1 MPIAAQTVTVPQV
14 EGLAI
19 IAFGLVIAGVILGII
34 IASVVRSCR
43 KHGADK
49 AAALKDSRN
58 ERGGW

>member
-43 KHGADK
+43 RHSASK